1 MRYAHNF
8 IDLEYN
14 AEIVAV
20 VRSINWLYSISLLI
34 FIYIVLNDIRIR
46 DTFPFRLRSYFMDYR

>member
-1 MRYAHNF
+1 MRYADNF

-34 FIYIVLNDIRIR
+34 FIYIYI
-46 DTFPFRLRSYFMDYR
+46 